1 MVAQSC
7 ASKWTDESEFQL
19 MWWRSTTGVPACKSP
34 SRVRYQ
40 AGTSDGGQWSTACP
54 EAVRF
59 TVRFVQDA
67 GGGCGDWEVRSIV
80 ETTAIETAG
89 ARAAPPQ
96 MIAGRVA
103 STIDA
108 TCFSCSHVG
117 EQTYTNLSSLIGAFL
132 LNALLPSP
140 IGLDTTAITSNALS
154 ISSRSLPAWT
164 A

>member
-89 ARAAPPQ
+89 ARAAPP
-96 MIAGRVA
+96 
-103 STIDA
+103 
-108 TCFSCSHVG
+108 
-117 EQTYTNLSSLIGAFL
+117 TNDRWKGSVNHRRDVLFL
-132 LNALLPSP
+132 LTCRRADLHQPLLSDRRV
-140 IGLDTTAITSNALS
+140 LVECTASESNW
-154 ISSRSLPAWT
+154 IRHHCDHE
-164 A
+164 